1 MFNWLRRHQPIKASP
16 PQLTPADLA
25 ALGLIPVLDPQTL
38 LQPRSKVIA
47 EIHRLLALP
56 DSQTSDLVTS
66 ALQSFAA
73 LVQLLPASE
82 SHHHAGQGGMLDHT
96 LAVAVAAL
104 KIRAGFM
111 LPPGCAPEAAG
122 GRRILWS
129 YAVFTAALLH
139 DIGKPVGDQDIML
152 FDADGIPVGAWN
164 PWLDTMVDHPRA
176 RAYKITFRRGR
187 RHKAHE
193 RLGGLLA
200 HRILPRAALGWI
212 GSDPELLPLWAAAIS
227 GDLGSAGALGEIIE
241 RADGQSTAQ
250 ALGAAVAATSPAA
263 ANRVIPLHERML
275 TTLRQLIDEQ
285 RLPRGFNNDNA
296 SAWLAGDVVWM
307 VSKTVADTLREE
319 MRSSGHKGVP
329 EDNNRI
335 FDVLQQG
342 GVLIPT
348 PDGRAIWRVTVL
360 TTAGKSNDMSV
371 IAIPVAAIWPSSDA
385 RPAPYAGRITMRDG
399 AALPQPDVR
408 AESER
413 INNPIEPEGSPIHAV
428 QELKQEVGDVPLPLP
443 PLPLPSP
450 ATAEIDNGVVPGI
463 DSYFEPS
470 AGVMNDLDPDT
481 GLGIPV
487 TTTTFT
493 ATVGLAAIAAQPR
506 ALVAAESQDSG
517 GNEEESGGQRFLSWL
532 RDEISNSRV
541 SVNAVNARVHR
552 VQEGVLLV
560 SPGVFRDYVRAHPEE
575 GTYEQAQRRFQ
586 RLGLHRKAG
595 DGTNIFTY
603 EVQGPRKAGAVLKGY
618 LIENHG
624 VVFGNREPPVNSF
637 LVRQSSL

>member
-1 MFNWLRRHQPIKASP
+1 MFNWLWRHQPNAASA
-16 PQLTPADLA
+16 PQQAPADLA
-25 ALGLIPVLDPQTL
+25 ALGLIPILDPQAL

-56 DSQTSDLVTS
+56 DTQTTDLVTS

-104 KIRAGFM
+104 KIRAGYM

-152 FDADGIPVGAWN
+152 FDAGGTPVGAWN

-200 HRILPRAALGWI
+200 HRILPRVALGWM
-212 GSDPELLPLWAAAIS
+212 GSDHELLPLWAAAIS

-275 TTLRQLIDEQ
+275 TTLRQLIEEQ

-307 VSKTVADTLREE
+307 VSKSVADTLREE
-319 MRSSGHKGVP
+319 MRSSGHRGVP

-348 PDGRAIWRVTVL
+348 SDGRAIWRVTVL
-360 TTAGKSNDMSV
+360 TTAGKSNEMSV

-385 RPAPYAGRITMRDG
+385 RPIPYAGRITMRDG

-408 AESER
+408 
-413 INNPIEPEGSPIHAV
+413 PEPEEIKNPVEPGQYRDEAVAV
-428 QELKQEVGDVPLPLP
+428 QHIREAVEDVPLPFP
-443 PLPLPSP
+443 PLTSS
-450 ATAEIDNGVVPGI
+450 AGAAIEGGVPGI
-463 DSYFEPS
+463 DSYFDS
-470 AGVMNDLDPDT
+470 STGTIDDIDPDT

-487 TTTTFT
+487 T
-493 ATVGLAAIAAQPR
+493 AAKMPAAIEAQPR
-506 ALVAAESQDSG
+506 TPIAAESQDAVS
-517 GNEEESGGQRFLSWL
+517 NDEEGGGQRFLSWL
-532 RDEISNSRV
+532 REEISNSRV
-541 SVNAVNARVHR
+541 AVNAVNARVHR

-603 EVQGPRKAGAVLKGY
+603 EVQGPRKTGAVLKGY
-618 LIENHG
+618 LIENHRA
-624 VVFGNREPPVNSF
+624 VFENREPPVNSC
-637 LVRQSSL
+637 LVRKSAL